1 MKTAPKNTP
10 AETPAETPAPA
21 PDFSAL
27 FDAPETPAPAPAGS
41 RRETL
46 QREATTRHDRTALS
60 ANYLAD
66 LPQWIA
72 ARINA
77 PDLQRATRTEDRA
90 ALVRACQLRIDT
102 AQPWK
107 KCLDAAGSSWF
118 YLIEARKH
126 SPTFAEIYERIEETI
141 KAARVDGI
149 ESAISD
155 AAAGRPCTK
164 EHAAPDIPAAKLYL
178 GANDPKYKPGQ
189 GEAAPVVNI
198 QLNL

>member
-1 MKTAPKNTP
+1 MKTAPKI
-10 AETPAETPAPA
+10 APAPA
-21 PDFSAL
+21 PKTTPDFSAL
-27 FDAPETPAPAPAGS
+27 FDATETPAEPPAGS
-41 RRETL
+41 RREIL
-46 QREATTRHDRTALS
+46 QREATTRHDRTALA

-102 AQPWK
+102 VQPWK

-141 KAARVDGI
+141 KAARVDSI
-149 ESAISD
+149 EGAISD

-189 GEAAPVVNI
+189 GETAPIVNI

>member
-1 MKTAPKNTP
+1 MKTAPKT
-10 AETPAETPAPA
+10 TPAPA
-21 PDFSAL
+21 PETTPDFSGL
-27 FDAPETPAPAPAGS
+27 FEAGPDASPPPAGS

-46 QREATTRHDRTALS
+46 QREATTRHDRTALA

-66 LPQWIA
+66 IPQWIA

-90 ALVRACQLRIDT
+90 ALVRACRLRIDT

-141 KAARVDGI
+141 KAARVDSI
-149 ESAISD
+149 EGAISD

-189 GEAAPVVNI
+189 GEAAPIVNI

>member
-1 MKTAPKNTP
+1 MKTAPKT
-10 AETPAETPAPA
+10 
-21 PDFSAL
+21 
-27 FDAPETPAPAPAGS
+27 TPAPAPAAAPDFSGLFEAPETPAEPAPGS

-46 QREATTRHDRTALS
+46 QREATTRHDRTALT

-66 LPQWIA
+66 IPQWIA

-77 PDLQRATRTEDRA
+77 PDLQRTTRTEDRA

-102 AQPWK
+102 LQPWK

-141 KAARVDGI
+141 KAARVDSI
-149 ESAISD
+149 EGAISD

-189 GEAAPVVNI
+189 GEAAPIVNI